1 MADSQGKQRERPA
14 VPTDETNPE
23 ESGPGRITSLPELAR
38 RALSMGFAGFFM
50 TEEAVRRALGDTLP
64 KDWIDFAVDQS
75 DRTRRE
81 FVERF
86 SYEIGQSLER
96 VDMAGVLSDLLEGRT
111 LEVKAQIRLG
121 PRGAEA
127 GDTDVRLVTD
137 DEQEQPGDRDEE

>member
-1 MADSQGKQRERPA
+1 MANSQGKQRERDVA
-14 VPTDETNPE
+14 SSDGVEPE
-23 ESGPGRITSLPELAR
+23 ESAGGRITSLPELVR

-96 VDMAGVLSDLLEGRT
+96 VDLAGVLSDLLEGRT
-111 LEVKAQIRLG
+111 LEVTAQIRLG
-121 PRGAEA
+121 RRGAEA
-127 GDTDVRLVTD
+127 GNTDVRVVTEGKQEEPGGRD
-137 DEQEQPGDRDEE
+137 DD

>member
-1 MADSQGKQRERPA
+1 MADSRGKQTERPV
-14 VPTDETNPE
+14 VPTGENDPE
-23 ESGPGRITSLPELAR
+23 ESGSGRITSLPELAR

-96 VDMAGVLSDLLEGRT
+96 IDMARVLSDLLEGRT

-127 GDTDVRLVTD
+127 TDTDVRLVVED
-137 DEQEQPGDRDEE
+137 VEGPPDDRDDD

>member
-1 MADSQGKQRERPA
+1 MADSQGKQRERPVA
-14 VPTDETNPE
+14 PPDETDPD
-23 ESGPGRITSLPELAR
+23 ESGAGRITSLPELAR

-96 VDMAGVLSDLLEGRT
+96 VDMAKVLSDLLEGRT

-127 GDTDVRLVTD
+127 GDTDVRLVTN